1 MTTAVVMPGTSMK
14 SANSVGRLTGVLV
27 LVHLALGL
35 WVPFA
40 MLQRLRG
47 PTGFLAIAAA
57 NSAQVRAAVF
67 LLFVGSAFATAIAI
81 AAWPIFRH
89 YSSTMGLWLVALA
102 VAAFSL
108 QAVDNSALLS
118 MLSLSQEYAKAG
130 AVKTEL
136 FQALAVVVGSARK
149 WAHYT
154 YLLVAVS
161 WILLLF
167 TTLYRF
173 RLVPRALAAFG
184 IVASI
189 LQIAGV
195 TLRGVLGYPPEMR
208 LALPMAPAYI
218 GLAVW
223 LIVKGFTDHLGI
235 EGEGHVSVAAA
246 THS

>member
-1 MTTAVVMPGTSMK
+1 MK
-14 SANSVGRLTGVLV
+14 SAKNAGRITGMLV
-27 LVHLALGL
+27 LVHLGVGL

-40 MLQRLRG
+40 LLQLLKG
-47 PTGFLAIAAA
+47 PAGFLPIAAA
-57 NSAQVRAAVF
+57 NSGQIRAAVF
-67 LLFVGSAFATAIAI
+67 LLFVGSAFATVIAI
-81 AAWPIFRH
+81 AAWPIFRR
-89 YSSTMGLWLVALA
+89 SSSAMALWLVALG
-102 VAAFSL
+102 VAALVL

-130 AVKTEL
+130 AAKTEL
-136 FQALAVVVGSARK
+136 FQALAVVIGSARK

-154 YLLVAVS
+154 YLFVAVS

-184 IVASI
+184 VIASL
-189 LQIAGV
+189 LQIVGV
-195 TLRGVLGYPPEMR
+195 TVRGFLGYPPEMR
-208 LALPMAPAYI
+208 LAVPLAPAYI

-223 LIVKGFTDHLGI
+223 LIFKGFNEHLGG
-235 EGEGHVSVAAA
+235 EGEGHVGLTA